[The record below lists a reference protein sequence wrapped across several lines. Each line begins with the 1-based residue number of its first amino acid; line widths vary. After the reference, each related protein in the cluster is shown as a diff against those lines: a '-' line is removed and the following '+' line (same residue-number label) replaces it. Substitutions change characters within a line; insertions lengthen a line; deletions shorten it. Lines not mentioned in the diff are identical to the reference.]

1 MKIQSNEHPIGLVH
15 RSFATRTTN
24 KRLDKVY
31 LLPANSGPGKKMHG
45 RCKKD
50 KKINHLRGGEWMVI

>member
-45 RCKKD
+45 RCQFILASSLNSSPKSD
-50 KKINHLRGGEWMVI
+50 ED